1 MFDVM
6 FDLDSSFIV
15 VWLQL
20 YRRPSVASSDSEW
33 DRVTSLVG
41 LSSNGVDIGCPSS
54 TRNTENYSQLV
65 TVLFIS
71 HPESWRRLED
81 ENVIGKHA

>member
-1 MFDVM
+1 MNVF
-6 FDLDSSFIV
+6 SGCSG
-15 VWLQL
+15 
-20 YRRPSVASSDSEW
+20 RRGGAQKNEKRACSVASSDSEC

-65 TVLFIS
+65 PVLFIS
-71 HPESWRRLED
+71 HPES
-81 ENVIGKHA
+81 